1 MDLMGVDRIQ
11 RFRRNWR
18 RASPDIR
25 DEVRVNLLV
34 VLAMTP
40 FMLYTAELPIFLPDT
55 TISYFSAFLVA
66 TLVPVTGM
74 ALKIKWREI
83 RTLAVGVGFVGIL
96 LSAFTLLQ
104 SVMETA
110 QHVLSRDVTTLDFK
124 FSGMIFVTAV
134 GLTAIG
140 LIHDRFSRRDPPPTF
155 GPYT

>member
-1 MDLMGVDRIQ
+1 MGVDRIN

-18 RASPDIR
+18 NASPDAK
-25 DEVRVNLLV
+25 EEFRVNLLV

-40 FMLYTAELPIFLPDT
+40 FMLYTAELPIFLPEN
-55 TISYFSAFLVA
+55 TIAYFSAFLVA

-74 ALKIKWREI
+74 ATKIKLREI
-83 RTLAVGVGFVGIL
+83 RTLAVGIGFVGIL

-104 SVMETA
+104 STMEIA
-110 QHVLSRDVTTLDFK
+110 QKILSRDVTTMDFK

-140 LIHDRFSRRDPPPTF
+140 LIHDRFSRRDPPTDPRR
-155 GPYT
+155 YA